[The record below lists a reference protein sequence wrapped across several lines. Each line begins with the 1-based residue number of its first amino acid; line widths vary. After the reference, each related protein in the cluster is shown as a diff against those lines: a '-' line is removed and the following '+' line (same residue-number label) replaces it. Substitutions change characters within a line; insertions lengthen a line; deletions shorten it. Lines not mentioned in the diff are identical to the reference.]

1 MTSCRAV
8 IGGRVSPGGLQRP
21 VDEVELGGDE
31 VAVSALPPARHAQ
44 PRHSRVLLVPEPG
57 QRQRYG
63 AGGLDHRT
71 DL

>member
-8 IGGRVSPGGLQRP
+8 IGGRGSPGGLQRP

-31 VAVSALPPARHAQ
+31 VAVSPLPPARHAQ

-63 AGGLDHRT
+63 GGV
-71 DL
+71 